1 MFYWQNVLIVKQV
14 LVYLVCV
21 RKSEID
27 IVINAGLV
35 IVVDTR
41 NSKPGTAYA
50 VPGLL
55 LLYVLAACANRVGQ
69 G

>member
-1 MFYWQNVLIVKQV
+1 MFYRQNVLIVKQV
-14 LVYLVCV
+14 LVYLECV
-21 RKSEID
+21 RYGETD

-41 NSKPGTAYA
+41 KSKPGTACA

-55 LLYVLAACANRVGQ
+55 LLDVLAACANRVGQ

>member
-1 MFYWQNVLIVKQV
+1 MFYRQNVLIVKQV
-14 LVYLVCV
+14 LVYLECV
-21 RKSEID
+21 RYGETD

-41 NSKPGTAYA
+41 KSKPGTAYA

-55 LLYVLAACANRVGQ
+55 LPDVLAAWATKVGKS
-69 G
+69 

>member
-41 NSKPGTAYA
+41 NSKPGTACA
-50 VPGLL
+50 VTGLL

>member
-27 IVINAGLV
+27 IVINEGLV

-41 NSKPGTAYA
+41 NCSGY
-50 VPGLL
+50 
-55 LLYVLAACANRVGQ
+55 
-69 G
+69 

>member
-41 NSKPGTAYA
+41 NSKPGTAYE

-55 LLYVLAACANRVGQ
+55 LLYVLAAWATKVGQ